1 MVLKNYDET
10 IAHQNGI
17 NAFEVGYGSIEGQKV
32 TNLFTASRDRLIKL
46 WSVDYSRLDD
56 SVIQPGRANGDQ
68 STGVDLL
75 ANLDEHTDWVNK
87 VIHIEPV
94 NTLISCS
101 NDTTIRVWRLRSNE
115 DYITKNIQMRQHN
128 FVRKT
133 YK

>member
-115 DYITKNIQMRQHN
+115 DYITKNI
-128 FVRKT
+128 
-133 YK
+133 